1 MQAEQRQKITGYF
14 IEEAKEHLETLEEGI
29 ANFQKT
35 VDDSETASDVYRA
48 AHSIKGGAAMLE
60 LESIRRTAHRLE
72 DYFKLLKETPVK
84 VDETLKSLCTQIL
97 NGLKELVEE
106 LERSFTVPEA
116 IASPMMTA
124 LEPLFEQA
132 QTHLNQLL
140 HPPSPSQSRT
150 STNGAE
156 LDPFGESSGDELV
169 LDESAFL
176 DTLVEGYV
184 DLNSPEESTPSA
196 KHPRRS
202 SRNPEVGTAELD
214 TLADL
219 FETSELD
226 SLQSYNS
233 GATRSAQQSE
243 ADDDI
248 ADVLSLSFDE
258 DSSDLGASGSGNDEF
273 LLEEEEEED
282 ISGFLDQLSK
292 NAESMTANQA
302 SSPASKEPEN
312 EFDFLDEPT
321 AGEDISFQTFIQDEM
336 PDLAGMDE
344 LSSQTVV
351 QEEMSD
357 AGEENFLESLSH
369 DLGMDEEDAQ
379 EDISFQT
386 FIQDEMPDLA
396 GMDELSS
403 QTVVQEEMSD
413 AGEENFLESLSHDLG
428 MDEEDAQEDISF
440 QTFIQDEMP
449 DLAGM
454 DELSSQTFV
463 QDEMSDAGEE
473 NFLESLSHDLGM
485 DEEEST
491 EDISFQTFIQDEMP
505 DLAGMEELSSQT
517 FVQDEMSDAGEEN
530 FLESLSHDLGMD
542 EEESTEDISFQTFIQ
557 DEMPDLAGMDEL
569 SSQTFVQDEMSDAGE
584 ENFLESLSHDLG
596 MDEEESTEDISFQT
610 FIQDE
615 MPDFA
620 GMNEENVEEREAER
634 QTSEPQGTRHSDR
647 ISSEVETTLAPAT
660 NLANDQ
666 EGETQWVQD
675 EEEESEGMPAIAIDS
690 SLTYYDHLDEL
701 EFLLEQPTP
710 HLDTETLF
718 AQLETLLAE
727 GAPQTEEELI
737 PLPLQAPV
745 TSETKP
751 EGEEDEFSDLEAL
764 LRDFDTPAGAPTNL
778 RERARPRARSS
789 TIIEQTL
796 KVPVKQMDNLNN
808 LMGELVV
815 NRNSLEGDEDKLRQS
830 LDTLLHQVQ
839 NLSDVAGRMQDLY
852 ERSLLEDALLK
863 SRQEYRGQPT
873 IESSYISTGSDE
885 NAEGYSSLEMDSF
898 TKFHEL
904 AQETIELIVRVRESA
919 SDIALW
925 VDDIDL
931 VARSL
936 RQITSQLQE
945 GLTKARMVPFSRT
958 ADRLPLAVK
967 KICPQLNKEA
977 QLYLEGK
984 ETLIDKMILEHLSDP
999 LTHLVNNSLTH
1010 GIEAPEER
1018 VAKGK
1023 RSVGQITVRALQ
1035 QGNQTVISVSDDG
1048 AGIDPEGVK
1057 RKAIEKG
1064 LITPGEARIMME
1076 MEVYELLFHPGFST
1090 KDQADNFA
1098 GRGVGLDVVRTSIS
1112 EIRGNVSIESE
1123 VGKGTTFTIRLPLTL
1138 SISKALCCISENLAM
1153 AFPMDGVE
1161 DMLDLPKSQV
1171 QTTNEGY
1178 QFIQWRD
1185 NKLHFCLLSELL
1197 TYHRKIGRSSLY
1209 ASEREDEMISVVVLR
1224 SATSF
1229 LAIGVDRAVG
1239 EQEIVI
1245 KQINGPV
1252 PKPAGIAGA
1261 TVQGDGRIMAI
1272 ADVLELIQIAEGRMR
1287 PDTAPFWQE
1296 SAPVEAVPAE
1306 QTQPMVLI
1314 VDDSIT
1320 VRSLLSMTFEKA
1332 GYQVEQARDGQ
1343 DAWDKLR
1350 GGLPCDIVFCDIE
1363 MPRVDGLELLGRMQ
1377 KDEQLQQLPIAMLTS
1392 RGAERHR
1399 KIAAELGASGY
1410 FTKPYLEEVLLDAAQ
1425 RMMNG
1430 DVLLAGSTRKPG
1442 QKPVKSADAATQTS
1456 STPKKPPQRDLQLEA
1471 QSTPKVLIVDDSVT
1485 VRSLL
1490 AMTFEGAG
1498 YEVSQ
1503 ARDGQDAWN
1512 QLTSGLTPDVAFCDI
1527 EMPRMDGIQLLE
1539 RIQKD
1544 ETFKE
1549 IPVAMITSRGAQK
1562 MRQRAAERGAS
1573 GYFTKPY
1580 VEQELLDAAQRL
1592 RKGEVLLEGST
1603 RTSRVAEP
1611 VEAESPPAPTPPVAE
1626 ETAPP
1631 KVLIV
1636 DDSVTV
1642 RSLLEATFE
1651 GAGYDVTQ
1659 ARDGRD
1665 ALNQLTSG
1673 LKTDLILLDI
1683 EMPKMDGLTLLSHL
1697 QGDENLKEIP
1707 VAMLTSRG
1715 AKKMKQRAASNGA
1728 KGYFVK
1734 PYVDDV
1740 LLDAARRLREGEVLL
1755 EVEA

>member
-14 IEEAKEHLETLEEGI
+14 IEEAKEHLETLEQGI
-29 ANFQKT
+29 ANFQST
-35 VDDSETASDVYRA
+35 VDDSETANDVYRA

-60 LESIRRTAHRLE
+60 LESIRLTAHRLE

-84 VDETLKSLCTQIL
+84 VDETLQSLCTQIL

-106 LERSFTVPEA
+106 LERTLTVPEA
-116 IASPMMTA
+116 IASRIITT
-124 LEPLFEQA
+124 LEPLFEQT

-140 HPPSPSQSRT
+140 HPQKQSQS
-150 STNGAE
+150 STPTDGAKATDSAFD
-156 LDPFGESSGDELV
+156 LDPFDLGEIPEDESLP
-169 LDESAFL
+169 DSSAFL
-176 DTLVEGYV
+176 DTLVEGYF
-184 DLNSPEESTPSA
+184 DLESPRKSTPSLQ
-196 KHPRRS
+196 HPRQTQG
-202 SRNPEVGTAELD
+202 NPEVGTAELD

-219 FETSELD
+219 FEASDLD
-226 SLQSYNS
+226 TNLQSENS
-233 GATRSAQQSE
+233 TATRSTQDSE
-243 ADDDI
+243 TDDDDI

-258 DSSDLGASGSGNDEF
+258 DSSDSYTTKSDSDDEF
-273 LLEEEEEED
+273 LLEEEEEEED
-282 ISGFLDQLSK
+282 ISGFLDQLSA
-292 NAESMTANQA
+292 NAESVGSPQPSQNSLPLGQA
-302 SSPASKEPEN
+302 PE
-312 EFDFLDEPT
+312 DEPNILGQS
-321 AGEDISFQTFIQDEM
+321 AWEEDLSFSFQTFIQEEM
-336 PDLAGMDE
+336 PDLAGGDD
-344 LSSQTVV
+344 LSFQTFV
-351 QEEMSD
+351 QEEMSP
-357 AGEENFLESLSH
+357 AQSENFLEALSH
-369 DLGMDEEDAQ
+369 DLGMDQENKKEQ

-386 FIQDEMPDLA
+386 FIQEEMPDLA
-396 GMDELSS
+396 GGDDLSF
-403 QTVVQEEMSD
+403 QTFVQEEMSP
-413 AGEENFLESLSHDLG
+413 AQSENFLEALSHDLG
-428 MDEEDAQEDISF
+428 MDQEN
-440 QTFIQDEMP
+440 
-449 DLAGM
+449 L
-454 DELSSQTFV
+454 
-463 QDEMSDAGEE
+463 EE
-473 NFLESLSHDLGM
+473 NQPK
-485 DEEEST
+485 EEVRNRVS
-491 EDISFQTFIQDEMP
+491 P
-505 DLAGMEELSSQT
+505 
-517 FVQDEMSDAGEEN
+517 
-530 FLESLSHDLGMD
+530 
-542 EEESTEDISFQTFIQ
+542 
-557 DEMPDLAGMDEL
+557 P
-569 SSQTFVQDEMSDAGE
+569 
-584 ENFLESLSHDLG
+584 
-596 MDEEESTEDISFQT
+596 
-610 FIQDE
+610 
-615 MPDFA
+615 
-620 GMNEENVEEREAER
+620 VEA
-634 QTSEPQGTRHSDR
+634 
-647 ISSEVETTLAPAT
+647 VETPAST
-660 NLANDQ
+660 INLTKGK
-666 EGETQWVQD
+666 EEKTQWTQD
-675 EEEESEGMPAIAIDS
+675 DTEEFAAIAPES
-690 SLTYYDHLDEL
+690 SLEYYDHFNELDL
-701 EFLLEQPTP
+701 LLEQPTVV
-710 HLDTETLF
+710 LESTTLF
-718 AQLETLLAE
+718 TQLESLLTE
-727 GAPQTEEELI
+727 NAPQTEEELV
-737 PLPLQAPV
+737 PSPHQPATV
-745 TSETKP
+745 SQSTSEN
-751 EGEEDEFSDLEAL
+751 EEDEFSDLVAL

-778 RERARPRARSS
+778 RERPRGRTRSS

-863 SRQEYRGQPT
+863 SRQEYRSQPT
-873 IESSYISTGSDE
+873 IESAYISTTSSE
-885 NAEGYSSLEMDSF
+885 TKEGYSSLEMDSF

-967 KICPQLNKEA
+967 KIGPQLGKEA

-1010 GIEAPEER
+1010 GIEAPQER
-1018 VAKGK
+1018 IAKGK
-1023 RSVGQITVRALQ
+1023 RPVGQITVRALQ

-1048 AGIDPEGVK
+1048 AGINLEEVK
-1057 RKAIEKG
+1057 RKAVEKG
-1064 LITPGEARIMME
+1064 LLRPGEAKIMSE
-1076 MEVYELLFHPGFST
+1076 MEVYELLFHAGFST
-1090 KDQADNFA
+1090 KDRADNFA

-1112 EIRGNVSIESE
+1112 EIRGSVNIESE

-1138 SISKALCCISENLAM
+1138 SISKALCCVSENLAI

-1171 QTTNEGY
+1171 QTTSEGH

-1185 NKLHFCLLSELL
+1185 SKLHFCFLSELL

-1272 ADVLELIQIAEGRMR
+1272 SDVLELIQIAEGRMR
-1287 PDTAPFWQE
+1287 PDSAPFWQE
-1296 SAPVEAVPAE
+1296 SAPIEVSPAE

-1343 DAWDKLR
+1343 DAWEKLR

-1377 KDEQLQQLPIAMLTS
+1377 KDEHLQQLPIAMLTS

-1399 KIAAELGASGY
+1399 RVAADLGASGY

-1430 DVLLAGSTRKPG
+1430 EVLLSGSTRPPG
-1442 QKPVKSADAATQTS
+1442 QKFAKVPLQTAQKP
-1456 STPKKPPQRDLQLEA
+1456 STPNVPQQRDLHLETH
-1471 QSTPKVLIVDDSVT
+1471 TPKVLIVDDSVT

-1490 AMTFEGAG
+1490 AMTFEAAG

-1512 QLTSGLTPDVAFCDI
+1512 QLISGLTPDVAFLDI

-1539 RIQKD
+1539 RIQQD
-1544 ETFKE
+1544 ANLRE

-1580 VEQELLDAAQRL
+1580 VEQELLEAAQRL
-1592 RKGEVLLEGST
+1592 RKGEVLLEGS
-1603 RTSRVAEP
+1603 SRQPRVVAP
-1611 VEAESPPAPTPPVAE
+1611 VEPEPQPKSQRPATPALADV
-1626 ETAPP
+1626 TTPP

-1642 RSLLEATFE
+1642 RSLLAITFE
-1651 GAGYDVTQ
+1651 GAGYAVAQ

-1665 ALNQLTSG
+1665 ALNQLQSG

-1683 EMPKMDGLTLLSHL
+1683 EMPRMDGLTLLSHL
-1697 QGDENLKEIP
+1697 QADESLKEIP

-1715 AKKMKQRAASNGA
+1715 AKKMKQRAASSGA

-1734 PYVDDV
+1734 PYVDEV
-1740 LLDAARRLREGEVLL
+1740 LLDAAQRLREGEVLL